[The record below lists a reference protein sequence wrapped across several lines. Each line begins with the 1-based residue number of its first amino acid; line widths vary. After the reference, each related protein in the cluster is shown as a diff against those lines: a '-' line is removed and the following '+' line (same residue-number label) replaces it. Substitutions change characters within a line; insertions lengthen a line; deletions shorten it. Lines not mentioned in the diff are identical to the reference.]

1 VANWTRCPA
10 CGTKTDPED
19 QDCRHC
25 GAAIDDDTTSVND
38 DAAPTESISD
48 DDRVAAALK
57 RALSPR
63 IQLLRRLAGGG
74 MSRVYLGRDP
84 SLRRLVAIKVLSEE
98 LANDPV
104 ARERF
109 TREAEAAAAIVHPH
123 VIDIYQVDTLA
134 RTKKP
139 YFVMQFVDGP
149 TLQQEILS
157 GRSVPEALARAVIGE
172 VASALAAAHARG
184 VVHRDIKPAN
194 IVLDRETGR
203 AVVLDFGIS
212 AALGRGPMAG
222 REKLTLQGVSVGTPT
237 YMSPEQASAKKEI
250 TEKSDVYSLGVLA
263 FEFVTGQL
271 PFRADG
277 PEGYLAA
284 HLQETPPPVA
294 SLRADLDARFA
305 NLIDRCLAKDPDDRP
320 TADEVAR
327 ALIPTARL
335 AIEWPPPGL
344 DVLRGAGWKLL
355 RALAGT
361 ALSGVAF
368 FALLLV
374 RPYET
379 LAGSEAGALLGL
391 PDEGTSGGSSIT
403 LWLFALAAIVLAAA
417 LSTLVGL
424 VRGWRVALIVRWGR
438 GLGYPWSVLQDV
450 ALAGTDTD
458 ALVNGYGNFA
468 LTPESTRLRLIRLRR
483 VAAGV
488 LFIAVLLAMAGPMSW
503 VLGFGTSGSASA
515 DALLSRTDF
524 LLFFVPALGAGIAAA
539 LALVPEAVVR
549 SRTQGWRPFAW
560 WSLPAVGPDLV
571 SGWLASADRPAPG
584 QTRAE
589 TSWLPATIPA
599 ALGTVLSIA
608 LLGVVALTLTVAV
621 TSSRWVT
628 TNTPVARAL
637 FTGTDIPWSRLE
649 EAALRAGRGTAT
661 GGTVPDVTASFV
673 PLSDAVRPSDRSE
686 DLLAAAWRDVPDLL
700 TTAMRQQLIA
710 DTSFAERDEWR
721 ALAATRERFPFLAYP
736 DSFAGT
742 PPPNG
747 RFPVYATDR
756 VIRLSRAHEAA
767 AVLAAA
773 GSNPTLVQRL
783 ARENLAVGA
792 KLLRDPVHG
801 WQADEV
807 IDRGRRMLA
816 EAGLLTGNRDLWLEA
831 EELGR
836 LAANAIPPVA
846 VLRTGATMTDPSTP
860 PGMDLIGDRDRPPYV
875 RWWTIA
881 GIVSGFCGNAREIL
895 FGIDPRRRQTLE
907 RARELAADLPRVEE
921 WIALNERWID
931 AWEAGNVTWAAGTAA
946 PGPLSWI
953 GLRGIAARLEFC
965 RGMN

>member
-1 VANWTRCPA
+1 M
-10 CGTKTDPED
+10 
-19 QDCRHC
+19 
-25 GAAIDDDTTSVND
+25 ND
-38 DAAPTESISD
+38 DAAPTESIPD

-123 VIDIYQVDTLA
+123 VIDIYQVDTLP
-134 RTKKP
+134 RGGKP

-157 GRSVPEALARAVIGE
+157 GRSVPEPLAKAVIGE

-184 VVHRDIKPAN
+184 LVHRDIKPSN

-203 AVVLDFGIS
+203 AMVVDFGIS
-212 AALGRGPMAG
+212 AALDRGAMAG

-250 TEKSDVYSLGVLA
+250 TEKSDVYSLGVVA

-284 HLQETPPPVA
+284 HLQETPPSV
-294 SLRADLDARFA
+294 SSVRADLDPRFA
-305 NLIDRCLAKDPDDRP
+305 NLIDRCLAKSPDDRP

-335 AIEWPPPGL
+335 AIDWPPPGL
-344 DVLRGAGWKLL
+344 EVLKGAGWKLL

-361 ALSGVAF
+361 AASGIAF

-374 RPYET
+374 RPYAGV
-379 LAGSEAGALLGL
+379 AGSEAGGLLGL
-391 PDEGTSGGSSIT
+391 SEAPATGGSSLT
-403 LWLFALAAIVLAAA
+403 LWLFALAAIVLATG
-417 LSTLVGL
+417 LSTLVSL
-424 VRGWRVALIVRWGR
+424 VRGWRLALIVRWGR

-450 ALAGTDTD
+450 SLAGADTD
-458 ALVNGYGNFA
+458 ALVNGYGHFA
-468 LTPESTRLRLIRLRR
+468 LTPEATRARLIQLRR
-483 VAAGV
+483 IAAGL
-488 LFIAVLLAMAGPMSW
+488 LFIAILLAMAGPMSW
-503 VLGFGTSGSASA
+503 VLGFGTSGSTDA
-515 DALLSRTDF
+515 DSLLSRTDF
-524 LLFFVPALGAGIAAA
+524 LLFFVPALGTGIAAA

-549 SRTQGWRPFAW
+549 SRTRGWRPFTW

-571 SGWLASADRPAPG
+571 SGWLASADRPTP
-584 QTRAE
+584 RPSRPE
-589 TSWLPATIPA
+589 TTWIPATLPAAI
-599 ALGTVLSIA
+599 GTALSIA
-608 LLGVVALTLTVAV
+608 LLGVVAMTLTVAV
-621 TSSRWVT
+621 TASRWVT
-628 TNTPVARAL
+628 AHAPGA
-637 FTGTDIPWSRLE
+637 GTLLNRGSEVQWSQLE

-661 GGTVPDVTASFV
+661 AQSAPDVAASFV
-673 PLSDAVRPSDRSE
+673 PLGTAIRPSEVD
-686 DLLAAAWRDVPDLL
+686 DDFLAAAWRDVPDLL
-700 TTAMRQQLIA
+700 TTNMRQQLVA

-721 ALAATRERFPFLAYP
+721 ALAATRERYPFLAYP
-736 DSFAGT
+736 DSFAGI
-742 PPPNG
+742 PPPG
-747 RFPVYATDR
+747 RQFPVYSADR
-756 VIRLSRAHEAA
+756 VQRLARAHEAA

-773 GSNPTLVQRL
+773 RGNPPLVL
-783 ARENLAVGA
+783 SLGRENLAVGA

-801 WQADEV
+801 WLAYDV
-807 IDRGRRMLA
+807 IERGRRMLA

-831 EELGR
+831 EALGR
-836 LAANAIPPVA
+836 MTGAGSFANPTLA
-846 VLRTGATMTDPSTP
+846 VLHAGGTMTDPATP
-860 PGMDLIGDRDRPPYV
+860 SGMDIIGDRNRPPFV
-875 RWWTIA
+875 RWWAVA
-881 GIVSGFCGNAREIL
+881 GAVSGFCGNAREIL
-895 FGIDPRRRQTLE
+895 FGVDPRRRATLE
-907 RARELAADLPRVEE
+907 RARELASDLPRIDE
-921 WIALNERWID
+921 WIALNIRWID
-931 AWEAGNVTWAAGTAA
+931 AWENGDLTWAAGAD
-946 PGPLSWI
+946 PSGPLSWI
-953 GLRGIAARLEFC
+953 GLGGIAARLDFC
-965 RGMN
+965 RGQE